1 MKRIAVFPGSFDP
14 ITKGHE
20 DVVLRAKDLFDEIV
34 VAVGQNSSKSSMFP
48 LEKRTQWIED
58 TFKDYAHIRTETYT
72 GLTIEYCK
80 SIGAQFLLRGIRNT
94 NDFNYEQSIAQ
105 MNRSLNRDVETILL
119 FTAPELSAIN
129 STIVRDIVKNN
140 GDVAQFL
147 PEGINVYE

>member
-20 DVVLRAKDLFDEIV
+20 NVVLRAKDLFDEVI
-34 VAVGQNSSKSSMFP
+34 VAVGQNSSKSSMFS
-48 LEKRTQWIED
+48 LEKRIAWID
-58 TFKDYAHIRTETYT
+58 HTFREHQNIRTETYK

-80 SIGAQFLLRGIRNT
+80 QIGAQFLLRGIRNT
-94 NDFNYEQSIAQ
+94 NDFEYEQSIAQ
-105 MNRSLNRDVETILL
+105 MNRSLNSDVETVLL
-119 FTAPELSAIN
+119 FTAPDLSAIN